1 MFHEHN
7 LHSAPFLIF
16 LKEELPS
23 RLKMR
28 GGVGWRGRTKKGGSV
43 GVLRGRCGL
52 FEKET
57 INTE

>member
-1 MFHEHN
+1 MFHEHTQH
-7 LHSAPFLIF
+7 LAPFLIF

-23 RLKMR
+23 CLTMR
-28 GGVGWRGRTKKGGSV
+28 GGVGWWWTEKGGSA
-43 GVLRGRCGL
+43 GVLQGRCGL